1 MKRIAKMSLEGLTPV
16 AQKAPFVNPSKGG
29 IPPEMCKLNL
39 GLDSVC
45 QVLSK
50 CLVFQNITF
59 FNIIKHFYDGTVI
72 TRASL
77 FTGRRHPFKD
87 TFFSN

>member
-39 GLDSVC
+39 GLDKHSILC
-45 QVLSK
+45 NKYQ
-50 CLVFQNITF
+50 LVVNL
-59 FNIIKHFYDGTVI
+59 V
-72 TRASL
+72 
-77 FTGRRHPFKD
+77 
-87 TFFSN
+87 